1 MRQAFALRGVV
12 GLVTGAGS
20 GIGAAL
26 ARALAARGTALALV
40 DRDADGLAAT
50 LRAVADLG
58 GSASGHVLDL
68 ADPGAIEALP
78 AEIEARFGRLD
89 LLVNNAGVALGGR
102 FEDTDLADFEWL
114 MDVNFRAVVR
124 MTHAFLPLLTRAP
137 MAQIVNVSSLYGLI
151 APPGQTA
158 YAASKFAVRGFSE
171 ALRHEYAGTA
181 LGVTLVHPGG
191 VATGIARNAR
201 HPRGLDPASAE
212 EARIAF
218 ERFLR
223 LSPDAAAAEI
233 LRGIE
238 RRAPRVMVGRDARQV
253 AFLQRL
259 MPVGYWAP
267 LARLTGQRRS
277 GPR

>member
-1 MRQAFALRGVV
+1 MRQAFALKGAV

-26 ARALAARGTALALV
+26 ARALAERGTALALV
-40 DRDADGLAAT
+40 DRDAAGLDAT
-50 LRAVADLG
+50 IGAVERAG
-58 GSASGHVLDL
+58 GSVSRHLLDL
-68 ADPGAIEALP
+68 ADADAILALP
-78 AEIEARFGRLD
+78 EAVEARFGRLD

-102 FEDTDLADFEWL
+102 FAETDLDDFEWL

-124 MTHAFLPLLTRAP
+124 MTHAFLPLLSRAP
-137 MAQIVNVSSLYGLI
+137 AAQIANISSLYGLI

-171 ALRHEYAGTA
+171 ALRHEYAGTH

-201 HPRGLDPASAE
+201 HPRGLDAAAAE
-212 EARIAF
+212 QARIAF

-223 LSPDAAAAEI
+223 LSPDIAAAEI
-233 LRGIE
+233 VRGIE
-238 RRAPRVMVGRDARQV
+238 RRAPRVIVGRDAKQV

-267 LARLTGQRRS
+267 LARITGQKR
-277 GPR
+277 

>member
-1 MRQAFALRGVV
+1 MRQAFALQDAV

-26 ARALAARGTALALV
+26 ARTLAAKGTALALV
-40 DRDADGLAAT
+40 DRDAEGLDAT
-50 LRAVADLG
+50 IRAVETLG
-58 GSASGHVLDL
+58 GTASGHVLDL
-68 ADPGAIEALP
+68 ADAEAIQALP
-78 AEIEARFGRLD
+78 AWIEARFGRLD

-102 FEDTDLADFEWL
+102 FEETDLADFEWL

-124 MTHAFLPLLTRAP
+124 MTHAFLPLLVRAP

-171 ALRHEYAGTA
+171 ALRHEYAGTP

-201 HPRGLDPASAE
+201 HPRGLDVATVE
-212 EARIAF
+212 KARVAF

-233 LRGIE
+233 ARAIE
-238 RRAPRVMVGRDARQV
+238 RRAPRVIIGRDAKQV

-267 LARLTGQRRS
+267 IARLTGQMRS
-277 GPR
+277 SAR